1 MRIVR
6 FLAADGPRIGLVQSD
21 RVVDLLSAAQ
31 ARGLDWLRPFLVDL
45 RVFLLAGRNLRE
57 MVAGVARD
65 GDDWSRPI
73 NEVRVLAPFA
83 AGAKILAHVVNYFEH
98 GAEANLK
105 APEKPF
111 FFYKPPTSVSNPG
124 DPIVAH
130 HISDRLDH
138 EVELAVLIGRRT
150 LDVREEDVYGHVA
163 GYTIAN
169 DVSFRDLQTNLGFQ
183 SLTPRYGQN
192 WTQGK
197 GLDFACPIGPVV
209 VLSDEMPTPYPLDIN
224 CRVNG
229 ETRQHS
235 NTEHMIFKVPRLIA
249 EISRCMT
256 LNPGDIVLTGT
267 CAGGGV
273 GSGKYLKPGDVV
285 ECEIERLGVLRNH
298 VVVDRS
304 GAETP
309 RSETTSAIRV

>member
-6 FLAADGPRIGLVQSD
+6 FLASDGPRIGLVQSG
-21 RVVDLLSAAQ
+21 RVVDLLSIAH
-31 ARGLDWLRPFLVDL
+31 ARGLDWLRPFFVDL
-45 RVFLLAGRNLRE
+45 RVFVMADRNVRE
-57 MVAGVARD
+57 MIEELALHAAP
-65 GDDWSRPI
+65 WSTPI
-73 NEVRVLAPFA
+73 DEIRLLAPFES
-83 AGAKILAHVVNYFEH
+83 GAKILAHVVNYTEH

-111 FFYKPPTSVSNPG
+111 FFYKPASSVSNPG

-130 HISDRLDH
+130 SISNRLDH

-150 LDVREEDVYGHVA
+150 LDVREEDAYAHVA

-169 DVSFRDLQTNLGFQ
+169 DVSFRDLQTNAGVE

-197 GLDFACPIGPVV
+197 GLDFASPIGPVV
-209 VLSDEMPTPYPLDIN
+209 VLSDEMPAPYPLEIS

-229 ETRQHS
+229 EVRQRS
-235 NTEHMIFKVPRLIA
+235 NTDKMIFKVPRLIA
-249 EISRCMT
+249 EISRSMT
-256 LNPGDIVLTGT
+256 LNPGDIIMTGT

-273 GSGKYLKPGDVV
+273 GTGKYLKPGDVV
-285 ECEIERLGVLRNH
+285 ECEIERLGVLRNP
-298 VVVDRS
+298 VVADR
-304 GAETP
+304 A
-309 RSETTSAIRV
+309 AK

>member
-31 ARGLDWLRPFLVDL
+31 VRGLDWLRPFLVDL
-45 RVFLLAGRNLRE
+45 RAFLLAERNLHE
-57 MVAGVARD
+57 MIAGIARD
-65 GDDWSRPI
+65 ADDWSRPI
-73 NEVRVLAPFA
+73 NEVRVLAPFE

-124 DPIVAH
+124 DPIIAH

-150 LDVREEDVYGHVA
+150 LDVREENVYGHVA

-169 DVSFRDLQTNLGFQ
+169 DVSFRDLQTNVGFQ

-197 GLDFACPIGPVV
+197 GLDFACPLGPVV
-209 VLSDEMPTPYPLDIN
+209 VLSDEMPTPYPLDIT

-229 ETRQHS
+229 ETRQRS

-249 EISRCMT
+249 EISRSMT

-273 GSGKYLKPGDVV
+273 GSGNYLKPGDVV

-298 VVVDRS
+298 VAVDRS
-304 GAETP
+304 NVETP
-309 RSETTSAIRV
+309 RSETPSAIGV